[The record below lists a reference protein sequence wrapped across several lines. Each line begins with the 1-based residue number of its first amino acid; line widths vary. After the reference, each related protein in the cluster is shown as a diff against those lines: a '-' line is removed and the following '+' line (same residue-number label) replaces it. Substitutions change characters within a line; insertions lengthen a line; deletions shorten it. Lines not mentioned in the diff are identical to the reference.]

1 MDAWRDAVVA
11 FDDDEDEDF
20 ELFLDDL
27 DGDLEE
33 TPPPRDDAPRYL
45 REAVEVCGADAA
57 LEGLTARER
66 DVLEARYWSE
76 APRTQLDAANELDV
90 SLTRVNNLER
100 SARKKLE
107 RLLEERRS
115 MAQTDADVSD
125 DDGLS
130 DAAQRALA
138 EGRLMLGVM
147 ERRVGYFYFRDELG
161 LDEATLGRLL
171 AHHGAVLSQRRDT
184 LAEKG
189 ASLRRHLNLDESE
202 LKKLIRVQ
210 PTLLGH
216 NATQLRRKIEWL
228 RTACDC
234 AHERELGQACLKC
247 PPLLATSAR
256 RVLAPA
262 ITQLRALDPSGALA
276 RRILEQH
283 PNALRAR
290 DVGARLKALADAVDG
305 DAQDAARMAWKEPR
319 ALAIDAR
326 SLDERA
332 AALRQALGEREANAL
347 IGKRPDVLLAS
358 TSKLSDVAAALEA
371 VARPD
376 ARERDAPRGSRRVDG
391 AARRRVD
398 GVGQSAPAGDV
409 PLQGARAL
417 SRKSRGGRLPPAA
430 VPGAVRREEPPAG
443 LRLAG
448 VGAARWFR
456 EGRLAAGDRRG
467 QTRRAAESGRRLPD
481 GARAVGR
488 EKPQT
493 QAPRAPDGAQAE
505 RAARPGQ
512 APARARRRRRGG
524 VAVPGAPR
532 LLARR
537 APAAAAAAHPPG
549 GIAPGGHRDA
559 AQCPEAQFEKRL
571 QGRLAHP

>member
-1 MDAWRDAVVA
+1 MTAMRCLLLAASAASFQIAPTLMPHKPLASTNSEWQQFEVDAWRDAVVA

-45 REAVEVCGADAA
+45 REAVEVCGADVA

-115 MAQTDADVSD
+115 MEQTEAEPSD

-171 AHHGAVLSQRRDT
+171 VHHGAVLSQRRDT

-189 ASLRRHLNLDESE
+189 ASLRRHLNLDENE
-202 LKKLIRVQ
+202 LRKLIRSQ

-216 NATQLRRKIEWL
+216 NATRLQRKIEWL

-234 AHERELGQACLKC
+234 AHVRSELGQACLKC

-262 ITQLRALDPSGALA
+262 IMQLRSLDPSGALV
-276 RRILEQH
+276 RRILEQY
-283 PNALRAR
+283 PSALRMR
-290 DVGARLKALADAVDG
+290 DVGGRLKALADIVAG
-305 DAQDAARMAWKEPR
+305 DAQDAARMVWKEP
-319 ALAIDAR
+319 
-326 SLDERA
+326 
-332 AALRQALGEREANAL
+332 
-347 IGKRPDVLLAS
+347 
-358 TSKLSDVAAALEA
+358 
-371 VARPD
+371 
-376 ARERDAPRGSRRVDG
+376 
-391 AARRRVD
+391 
-398 GVGQSAPAGDV
+398 
-409 PLQGARAL
+409 
-417 SRKSRGGRLPPAA
+417 
-430 VPGAVRREEPPAG
+430 
-443 LRLAG
+443 
-448 VGAARWFR
+448 
-456 EGRLAAGDRRG
+456 
-467 QTRRAAESGRRLPD
+467 
-481 GARAVGR
+481 
-488 EKPQT
+488 
-493 QAPRAPDGAQAE
+493 
-505 RAARPGQ
+505 
-512 APARARRRRRGG
+512 
-524 VAVPGAPR
+524 
-532 LLARR
+532 
-537 APAAAAAAHPPG
+537 
-549 GIAPGGHRDA
+549 
-559 AQCPEAQFEKRL
+559 
-571 QGRLAHP
+571 